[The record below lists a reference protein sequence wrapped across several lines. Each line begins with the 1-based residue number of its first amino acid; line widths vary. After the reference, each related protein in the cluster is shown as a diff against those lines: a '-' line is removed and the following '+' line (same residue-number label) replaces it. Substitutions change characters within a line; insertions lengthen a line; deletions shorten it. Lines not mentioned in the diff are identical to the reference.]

1 MKNKRKIKKLF
12 EAYKGFA
19 LILLNTIIL
28 FTLINAV
35 LAFGIFF
42 FKDKFAIGPMTYG
55 DELLVELYPHL
66 SKEDRDILLKETYG
80 RHVSIAKLEN
90 YEYEAFTQFKE
101 RSRKG
106 KFVNINKNGFRV
118 IENQCEYPISKENYN
133 IFVFGG
139 STLFSTG
146 VEDYKTIPS
155 FMQKQLRAQSS
166 RNDICVYNFGRSH
179 YYSLQERA
187 LFENLILNGQIPNV
201 AIFVDGLNEHYFEP
215 ANTEKLSQFVSGKK
229 KFAFLFSD
237 LPINRVIQFF
247 LKNSIDIKTDD
258 NLKMEEQNKILF
270 QRYLVNKKMIDA
282 IGNDYDIKTYFVV
295 QPIPVYNYNLS
306 YHTVYNNGFA
316 SSIIKGVMPRK
327 QFYEL
332 LFEHYLE
339 AKDKSNMMWLADMQ
353 SGRKENFYIDA
364 VHYTAK
370 FNEEIAKEIVHALK

>member
-1 MKNKRKIKKLF
+1 MFKIKRFIKCYKNFSIILANFLVLF
-12 EAYKGFA
+12 LIINLVIFGALYLRGERFTGSKIYGEDVLRKAYPD
-19 LILLNTIIL
+19 LSEEDRNILL
-28 FTLINAV
+28 
-35 LAFGIFF
+35 
-42 FKDKFAIGPMTYG
+42 
-55 DELLVELYPHL
+55 DETWPQIQIYQP
-66 SKEDRDILLKETYG
+66 
-80 RHVSIAKLEN
+80 
-90 YEYEAFTQFKE
+90 FTQFKE
-101 RSRKG
+101 IPSKG